1 MSKTMKLTVYIGIML
16 LLAAS
21 ASFSQKIET
30 KDGIRLIH
38 NEKEGKWGKE
48 PKIALEY
55 IKNIGDLESDDENVL
70 FYMPSDIAVDEEG
83 NVYVLD
89 SGNHRIQK
97 FDPQGNFLASF
108 GRRGQGPGEFQ
119 YPQSIDIDENGL
131 MYVSD
136 SGNQKLQILKPDGAL
151 EKEIKKTDE
160 APGIIRVRSDQM
172 IMGQGASVY
181 SFRMGGMQEEQE
193 LPKMMKILDRDAEVQ
208 KEFGDQ
214 KDYKDFLVNR
224 IGNRYHFAVDKE
236 SHVYVSFDYQ
246 NRIEKYSPDGKLLWR
261 ADRKLNYDVST
272 PKAKGNVTRSG
283 GNVSIRMPQMN
294 SVSRG
299 IAVDQKG
306 RVWVVTNKR
315 QIKEEEQVQTSVMV
329 TQTGGERSRNYSVS
343 GNTDVEETDMY
354 QLEVYDP
361 EGILLG
367 SIQIDRFADDIH
379 IVKDRIYILD
389 QMRGMQYYVY
399 KIIETN

>member
-1 MSKTMKLTVYIGIML
+1 MKLAVFMGIML
-16 LLAAS
+16 LLVTS
-21 ASFSQKIET
+21 VSFSQKIET
-30 KDGIRLIH
+30 KDGVRFVH

-48 PKIALEY
+48 AKVSLEY
-55 IKNIGDLESDDENVL
+55 VKNIGDLESDDENVL
-70 FYMPSDIAVDEEG
+70 FYMPTDIAVDEEG

-97 FDPQGNFLASF
+97 FDPQGNYLASF

-119 YPQSIDIDENGL
+119 YPQSLDIDAQGL

-136 SGNQKLQILKPDGAL
+136 SGNQKIQILKPDGAL

-160 APGIIRVRSDQM
+160 APGIVRVRSDRM

-181 SFRMGGMQEEQE
+181 SFGMNRMEEDPE
-193 LPKMMKILDRDAEVQ
+193 LPKLIKILDRDAEVQ
-208 KEFGDQ
+208 KEFGDP
-214 KDYKDFLVNR
+214 KDYKDMLVNR

-236 SHVYVSFDYQ
+236 SNVYMSFDYQ
-246 NRIEKYSPDGKLLWR
+246 NRIEKYSPEGKLLWR
-261 ADRKLNYDVST
+261 ADRKLNYAVST
-272 PKAKGNVTRSG
+272 PKAKGNITRSG

-294 SVSRG
+294 NVSSG
-299 IAVDQKG
+299 IAVDHKG
-306 RVWVVTNKR
+306 RIWIVTNKR

-329 TQTGGERSRNYSVS
+329 TQTGGQRSQNYSVS

-354 QLEVYDP
+354 QLEVYDS

-367 SIQIDRFADDIH
+367 SIQLDKFADA
-379 IVKDRIYILD
+379 IYIQKDMIYLLD

-399 KIIETN
+399 KIIENY

>member
-1 MSKTMKLTVYIGIML
+1 MSKTIKWTLFVGIL
-16 LLAAS
+16 ILIAGI
-21 ASFSQKIET
+21 SFSQKIET
-30 KDGIRLIH
+30 KDGVRLVH

-48 PKIALEY
+48 PEVSLEY
-55 IKNIGDLESDDENVL
+55 VKNIGDLESDDENVL
-70 FYMPSDIAVDEEG
+70 FYMPADIAVDEEG

-97 FDPQGNFLASF
+97 FDPQGNFIASF

-119 YPQSIDIDENGL
+119 YPQSIDIDSQGL
-131 MYVSD
+131 IYISD

-151 EKEIKKTDE
+151 EREIKKTEE
-160 APGIIRVRSDQM
+160 APGIIRVRPDRL

-181 SFRMGGMQEEQE
+181 SFGMMRMEEEQE
-193 LPKMMKILDRDAEVQ
+193 LPKLIKILDGDTEIQ

-214 KDYKDFLVNR
+214 KDYKDMLVNR
-224 IGNRYHFAVDKE
+224 IGNRYHFAVDKGGNI
-236 SHVYVSFDYQ
+236 YVSFDFQ
-246 NRIEKYSPDGKLLWR
+246 NRIEKYSPDGKMLWR

-272 PKAKGNVTRSG
+272 PKAKGNMTRSG

-294 SVSRG
+294 NVSSG

-315 QIKEEEQVQTSVMV
+315 QIKEEEQIQTSVMV
-329 TQTGGERSRNYSVS
+329 TQTGAQRSRNYSVT

-354 QLEVYDP
+354 QLEVYDS
-361 EGILLG
+361 EGVLLG
-367 SIQIDRFADDIH
+367 NIQLDKFADA
-379 IVKDRIYILD
+379 IYIHKDMIYLLD
-389 QMRGMQYYVY
+389 QMRGMQFYVY
-399 KIIETN
+399 KINENN

>member
-1 MSKTMKLTVYIGIML
+1 MKLAVFMGIML
-16 LLAAS
+16 LLVTS
-21 ASFSQKIET
+21 VSFSQKIET
-30 KDGIRLIH
+30 KDGVRFVH

-48 PKIALEY
+48 AKVSLEY
-55 IKNIGDLESDDENVL
+55 VKNIGDLESDDENVL
-70 FYMPSDIAVDEEG
+70 FYMPTDIAVDEEG

-97 FDPQGNFLASF
+97 FDPQGNYLASF

-119 YPQSIDIDENGL
+119 YPQSLDIDAQGL

-136 SGNQKLQILKPDGAL
+136 SGNQKIQILKPDGAL

-160 APGIIRVRSDQM
+160 APGIVRVRSDRM

-181 SFRMGGMQEEQE
+181 SFGMNRMEEDPE
-193 LPKMMKILDRDAEVQ
+193 LPKLIKILDRDAEVQ
-208 KEFGDQ
+208 KEFGDP
-214 KDYKDFLVNR
+214 KDYKDMLVNR

-236 SHVYVSFDYQ
+236 SNVYMSFDYQ
-246 NRIEKYSPDGKLLWR
+246 NRIEKYSPEGKLLWR
-261 ADRKLNYDVST
+261 ADRKLNYAVST
-272 PKAKGNVTRSG
+272 PKAKGNITRSG

-294 SVSRG
+294 NVSSG
-299 IAVDQKG
+299 IAVDHKG
-306 RVWVVTNKR
+306 RIWIVTNKR

-329 TQTGGERSRNYSVS
+329 TQTGGQRSQNYSVS

-354 QLEVYDP
+354 QLEVYDS

-367 SIQIDRFADDIH
+367 SIQLDKFADA
-379 IVKDRIYILD
+379 IYIQKDMIYLLD

-399 KIIETN
+399 KIIENN

>member
-1 MSKTMKLTVYIGIML
+1 MKKNMKLTVYIGIVL
-16 LLAAS
+16 LLVTS
-21 ASFSQKIET
+21 ASFSQKIES
-30 KDGIRLIH
+30 KDGIRLVH
-38 NEKEGKWGKE
+38 NEKEGTWGKE
-48 PKIALEY
+48 PKVSLEY

-70 FYMPSDIAVDEEG
+70 FYMPTDIALDEEG
-83 NVYVLD
+83 NAYVLD

-97 FDPQGNFLASF
+97 FDPQGNYLASF

-119 YPQSIDIDENGL
+119 YPQSLDIDTQGL

-136 SGNQKLQILKPDGAL
+136 SGNQKIQILKPDGAL

-160 APGIIRVRSDQM
+160 APGIVRVRTDRM

-181 SFRMGGMQEEQE
+181 SFGMNRMEEDPE
-193 LPKMMKILDRDAEVQ
+193 LPKLIKILDMDAEVQ
-208 KEFGDQ
+208 KEFGEQ
-214 KDYKDFLVNR
+214 KDYKDMLINR
-224 IGNRYHFAVDKE
+224 VGNRYHFAVDKE
-236 SHVYVSFDYQ
+236 SNVYVSFDYQ
-246 NRIEKYSPDGKLLWR
+246 NRIEKYSPEGNLLWR

-294 SVSRG
+294 NVSSG
-299 IAVDQKG
+299 IAVDNKG

-329 TQTGGERSRNYSVS
+329 TQTGGQRSQNYSVS

-354 QLEVYDP
+354 QLEAYDTD
-361 EGILLG
+361 GVLLG
-367 SIQIDRFADDIH
+367 SIQLDKFADA
-379 IVKDRIYILD
+379 IYIYQDMIYLLD

-399 KIIETN
+399 KIIENN